1 VYAAQHVF
9 NKAELVAKPK
19 KTSTRRS
26 ANTKRTLGQKST
38 RPVRVLNSRTRV
50 TLTIVIK
57 KPAFKKAKKRAKKL
71 LKQLRK
77 QNLKDNLITGGL
89 ILVAVACA
97 TYLVTTQFGPYLFA
111 RSQTRTTTLPVS
123 TQLKSELSLPRS
135 DPVRLVIPAIELNTE
150 LIALGKNQ
158 DGTLEVPARTD
169 IAGWYKH
176 APTPGEVGPAIIAGH
191 LNNYTSWDG
200 VFSKLSHVTP
210 GDIIDISRSDGKT
223 VQFTVDRLEQVSQLD
238 FPTKAIYG
246 DINYPGLRLITCGGS
261 YNYLAGGYSE
271 NTVVFA
277 TMVDP
282 IKQ

>member
-1 VYAAQHVF
+1 VAQA
-9 NKAELVAKPK
+9 KKTPRRTVAK
-19 KTSTRRS
+19 S
-26 ANTKRTLGQKST
+26 KRQTHRKST

-57 KPAFKKAKKRAKKL
+57 KPAFKKAKKRAKKV

-77 QNLKDNLITGGL
+77 QKLKDNLITGGL

-97 TYLVTTQFGPYLFA
+97 SYLVTTQFGPYLFA
-111 RSQTRTTTLPVS
+111 RSQTLTTTLPVVA
-123 TQLKSELSLPRS
+123 QLKSEVSLPRS

-150 LIALGKNQ
+150 LITLGKNP
-158 DGTLEVPARTD
+158 DGTLEVPTRTD

-191 LNNYTSWDG
+191 LNNYTTWDG
-200 VFSKLSHVTP
+200 VFSKLSHLNP
-210 GDIIDISRSDGKT
+210 GQVIEIGRADGRT
-223 VQFTVDRLEQVSQLD
+223 VQFKIDQVEQVSQQA
-238 FPTKAIYG
+238 FPTEVVYG

-261 YNYLAGGYSE
+261 YNYLAGRYSE

-277 TMVDP
+277 TMVDS
-282 IKQ
+282 IKE